1 MDGTVS
7 TNLEERDRRWEL
19 LNTSMRDNDMDCLI
33 FAANDYRGHKGA
45 LRYVTD
51 YNLCHRSGNAV
62 MFKDEAP
69 IVVLSGNLAGARR
82 PTTDWVEDYRFP
94 GTIGQGLVDVFAD
107 RRDVKRV
114 GIIGF
119 GQIMKVD
126 EYLALTHGLPAIEFL
141 DYSANFEKIRVVKS
155 PEEIIGVEESAYV
168 LDQCFS
174 RLLEIARPGVT
185 EREIGAEMYKVG
197 YKLGGED
204 PLFLTMYTETFND
217 EVSASFAPPR
227 GRELTAHD
235 VHTFSFEIVGPR
247 GYWTELSRMVT
258 FATPHED
265 DVRMARAVSKG
276 MTAAALS
283 LKPGA
288 SPDAVQR
295 AVLSAIEAEGA
306 VSSYWSGHSLG
317 LDVLE
322 QPWIGLD
329 VVEDDGGQ
337 ATDTIEVGNV
347 FTIHPMVVDHA
358 KKRSGYM
365 SDTFVVEPSGARKL
379 SEFSTALHC
388 LTKGNVNVIDY

>member
-1 MDGTVS
+1 MS
-7 TNLEERDRRWEL
+7 TNLDERDRRWGL
-19 LNTSMRDNDMDCLI
+19 LNDSMREHSMDCLI

-51 YNLCHRSGNAV
+51 YNLFHRSGNAV
-62 MFKDEAP
+62 MFKNEEP
-69 IVVLSGNLAGARR
+69 IVVLSGSLAGSRR
-82 PTTDWVEDYRFP
+82 PTTDWVADYRFP
-94 GTIGQGLVDVFAD
+94 GTIAQGLVDAFSG
-107 RRDVKRV
+107 RKNVKRV
-114 GIIGF
+114 GIVGF

-126 EYLALTHGLPAIEFL
+126 EYLALTEGLPGIEFF
-141 DYSANFEKIRVVKS
+141 DYTANFEKIRVVKS

-168 LDQCFS
+168 LDQCFT

-185 EREIGAEMYKVG
+185 EREIGAEMYRVG

-204 PLFLTMYTETFND
+204 PLFLTMYTENLHD
-217 EVSASFAPPR
+217 GVSASFAPPR
-227 GRELTAHD
+227 GRELNAHD
-235 VHTFSFEIVGPR
+235 LHTFSFEIVGPR

-258 FATPHED
+258 FATPHDD

-276 MTAAALS
+276 ITAAAAAM
-283 LKPGA
+283 KPGT
-288 SPDAVQR
+288 SPNAVQQS
-295 AVLSAIEAEGA
+295 VLAAIESEGA

-337 ATDTIEVGNV
+337 ASDIIEVGNV
-347 FTIHPMVVDHA
+347 FTIHPMVVDQV

-365 SDTFVVEPSGARKL
+365 SDTFVIESDGARKL